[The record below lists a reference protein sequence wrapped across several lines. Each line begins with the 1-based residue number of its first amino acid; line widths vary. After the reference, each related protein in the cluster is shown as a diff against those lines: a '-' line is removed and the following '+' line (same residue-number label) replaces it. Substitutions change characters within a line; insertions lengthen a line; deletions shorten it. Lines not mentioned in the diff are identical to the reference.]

1 MCLITM
7 VDTLTDKALL
17 WSSSFISAVTFEA
30 NESHGSH
37 SEQAGSPEISFPL
50 NGSW

>member
-7 VDTLTDKALL
+7 DDTLIDKALL
-17 WSSSFISAVTFEA
+17 WSSSSISAVTYEA
-30 NESHGSH
+30 NENRGSH

>member
-7 VDTLTDKALL
+7 DDTLIDKALL
-17 WSSSFISAVTFEA
+17 WSSSCISAVTYEA
-30 NESHGSH
+30 NENHGSH

-50 NGSW
+50 NSSW